1 MKKIKNVKGFTLIEL
16 LVVVLIIGIL
26 AAISLPQYQMVAGKA
41 KFATLKEN
49 AHTIKSA
56 VDRLYMVSDR
66 FWGSFEGLDIDLQ
79 GDLVQHDKMEIK
91 DGSRCQISTA
101 FIYCKRKIF
110 GVTMSYDIKLNSIND
125 RRCTTLS
132 NDSNDKSHRLCKL
145 ETGKKNAT
153 IGENTYR
160 Y

>member
-1 MKKIKNVKGFTLIEL
+1 M

-26 AAISLPQYQMVAGKA
+26 AGVALPQYQNAVGKA

-49 AHTIKSA
+49 AHAIKSA
-56 VDRLYMVSDR
+56 ADRLYMVNDK
-66 FWGSFEGLDIDLQ
+66 FWGSFQGIDIDLQ
-79 GDLVQHDKMEIK
+79 GDLVNYDKIEMK
-91 DGSRCQISTA
+91 DGSWCQISTA
-101 FIYCKRKIF
+101 FIYCKREIF
-110 GVTMSYDIKLNSIND
+110 GITMSYDIKLDSIND

-132 NDSNDKSHRLCKL
+132 NDSNDKSHRLCKM
-145 ETGKKNAT
+145 ETGRKNAT

>member
-1 MKKIKNVKGFTLIEL
+1 MKKIKNAKGFTLIEL

-26 AAISLPQYQMVAGKA
+26 AAIALPQYQMAVGKA
-41 KFATLKEN
+41 KYSALKEN

-66 FWGSFEGLDIDLQ
+66 FWGSFAGLDIDLQ
-79 GDLVQHDKMEIK
+79 GDLVNKNKIEMK
-91 DGSRCQISTA
+91 DGSWCQISTA
-101 FIYCKRKIF
+101 FIYCERKIF
-110 GVTMSYDIKLNSIND
+110 GVTMSYDIKLESVND
-125 RRCTTLS
+125 CRCTTLS

-145 ETGKKNAT
+145 ETGKKKAT